1 MKKNVTVGL
10 LMTSFLIFA
19 GCSSNNS
26 NKTNSKKQD
35 NNKQT
40 LAVVESAE
48 LPTMDI
54 SKAVDV
60 VSFSAISQ
68 TMEGLYEFD
77 DDSIPQPALAKEVVD
92 PTNDGLTYTISLK
105 EDGKWSNGDPVT
117 AHDFVYSWQRTVDP
131 ATSSEYAYLFS
142 GIVNAD
148 AITKSEKKPE
158 ELGVKALD
166 DYTLEI
172 SLEKPIPYLN
182 SLLAKPTFYPQNK
195 KAVEEFGDSYA
206 TSSDHLVYNGAFKL
220 DKWDGTNTTWNYV
233 KNDKYRKKKNVK
245 LDEINVTVVKENGT
259 SLNMYQADEVDIIPV
274 KGEFAQQQKDNAD
287 FVVREYPSSYYIQ
300 YNFENK
306 LVSNKNLRKAI
317 GYSLNSK
324 EIADTILGDGSKE
337 INGFVAT
344 GILNP
349 KTGKDFAEESGKLTE
364 YDKKKAQEYWKA
376 TKLELGDTP
385 LSFTLLASD
394 TDSAKKLAEY
404 VQGQLEST
412 LDGLKVNVSAIPFS
426 NRLDKMSSGDFEVVL
441 AGWSATF
448 ADPVDFLQLANVDAS
463 MNFGKWK
470 NEEYGKIMND
480 VTTTYAAD
488 PDKRWESMLD
498 AHKLMMEELPY
509 QPLYQSSEA
518 FLVKPKVKGLV
529 YRALGSP
536 YYKNVSIEN

>member
-1 MKKNVTVGL
+1 MKKNVMLGAI
-10 LMTSFLIFA
+10 TSSLILFA
-19 GCSSNNS
+19 GCSSNNLDSTNS
-26 NKTNSKKQD
+26 NKQK
-35 NNKQT
+35 NNKQ
-40 LAVVESAE
+40 LLSVVESAE

-68 TMEGLYEFD
+68 TMEGLYEFN
-77 DDSIPQPALAKEVVD
+77 DDSIPQAALAKEVVE
-92 PTNDGLTYTISLK
+92 PTNDGLTYTISLR

-117 AHDFVYSWQRTVDP
+117 AHDFVYSWQRTVNP
-131 ATSSEYAYLFS
+131 VTSSEYAYLFS

-148 AITKSEKKPE
+148 AITKGEKKPE

-166 DYTLEI
+166 DYTIEI

-195 KAVEEFGDSYA
+195 KAVEEFGDNYA
-206 TSSDHLVYNGAFKL
+206 TSSENLVYNGAFKL
-220 DKWDGTNTTWNYV
+220 DQWDGTNTTWNYI
-233 KNDKYRKKKNVK
+233 KNDQYREKKHVS

-287 FVVREYPSSYYIQ
+287 FIVREYPSSYYIQ
-300 YNFENK
+300 YNFKNK
-306 LVSNKNLRKAI
+306 LASNKNLRKAI
-317 GYSLNSK
+317 GYSINSK

-364 YDKKKAQEYWKA
+364 FNQEKAQEYWKKA
-376 TKLELGDTP
+376 KLELGNTP
-385 LSFTLLASD
+385 LNFTLLASD

-412 LDGLKVNVSAIPFS
+412 LDGLKINVSAIPFS
-426 NRLDKMSSGDFEVVL
+426 NRLDKMSNGDFEIVL

-463 MNFGKWK
+463 MNFGKWN

-480 VTTTYAAD
+480 VTNTYAAD
-488 PDKRWESMLD
+488 SDKRWESMIE

-536 YYKNVSIEN
+536 YYKNVTVE